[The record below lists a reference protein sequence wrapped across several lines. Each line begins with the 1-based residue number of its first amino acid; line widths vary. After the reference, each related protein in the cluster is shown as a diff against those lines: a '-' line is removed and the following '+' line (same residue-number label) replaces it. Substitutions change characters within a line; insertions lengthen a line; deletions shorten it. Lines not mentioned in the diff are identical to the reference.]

1 LASGP
6 NSHPVPGLVSGPAR
20 VRALQLLCCAAVA
33 WAGLVA
39 DASVDPRLH
48 FAEAAF
54 EMIRPAMQPA
64 SPANIGAAM
73 QVAGAGLSRIE
84 VIVRRNETMDQVFRR
99 LELSMQDLAALRAMR
114 GLKSMIDRLQPG
126 ELLTVK
132 HRDGELI
139 GLERRLS
146 PSETLRVEREKGSGF
161 VANVE
166 EVPLTRTPVTVHGVV
181 RSSLFAATAESGL
194 RGNTAR
200 ALADIFGWDIDFAQD
215 LRPGDEFTV
224 TYEKLMRDG
233 EYVRDG
239 DVLAA
244 RFVNQGRRFE
254 AVRFM
259 GVDGKPGYFTP
270 EGRSLRKA
278 FLKAPLEFTSIS
290 TGFGTAE
297 MHPILNLMRI
307 HKGIDYRAPTGTPVR
322 AIGDGKVFYRGN
334 KGGYGNVL
342 EIQHGGGIIT
352 RYGHL
357 SRFEGEPRAGDPIRQ
372 GDVIGYVG
380 MTGLATGPH
389 LHFEFLVRGQ
399 QKNPQS
405 VIKAS
410 ESPQLDIAL
419 QVEFD
424 RQTAPL
430 LASLSGAPLPRPTIA
445 PPSLRPVAGRSPVA
459 AR

>member
-1 LASGP
+1 M
-6 NSHPVPGLVSGPAR
+6 
-20 VRALQLLCCAAVA
+20 
-33 WAGLVA
+33 
-39 DASVDPRLH
+39 DPRLR
-48 FAEAAF
+48 FAGAAF
-54 EMIRPAMQPA
+54 EMFRPAMQPA

-73 QVAGAGLSRIE
+73 HVAGAGLSRIE

-114 GLKSMIDRLQPG
+114 GLKSMMDRLRPG

-132 HRDGELI
+132 HRDGELV
-139 GLERRLS
+139 GLERRIS
-146 PSETLRVEREKGSGF
+146 PSETLRVQRGEGAGF
-161 VANVE
+161 IASVE
-166 EVPLTRTPVTVHGVV
+166 EVPLTRAAVTVHGVV
-181 RSSLFAATAESGL
+181 RSSLYQATAAAGL
-194 RGNTAR
+194 KNPTAR
-200 ALADIFGWDIDFAQD
+200 GIADIFGWDIDFALD

-224 TYEKLMRDG
+224 TYERLLRDG
-233 EYVRDG
+233 DYVRDG
-239 DVLAA
+239 DILAA
-244 RFVNQGRRFE
+244 RFVNQGRKYE

-259 GVDGKPGYFTP
+259 GMDGKPGYFTP
-270 EGRSLRKA
+270 AGRSLRKA

-290 TGFGTAE
+290 TGFGSAE

-322 AIGDGKVFYRGN
+322 AVGDGKVAYRGN

-342 EIQHGGGIIT
+342 EIQHGGGTVT

-357 SRFEGEPRAGDPIRQ
+357 SRFEGELQAGDPVRQ

-389 LHFEFLVRGQ
+389 LHFEFLVKGQ
-399 QKNPQS
+399 QKNPQA
-405 VIKAS
+405 VIRTS

-424 RQTAPL
+424 RQTAPF
-430 LASLSGAPLPRPTIA
+430 LASLDGAPLPRPTIA
-445 PPSLRPVAGRSPVA
+445 PPSLRPVGAKSSMATR
-459 AR
+459 